1 MTTPTQDWSRRQRPH
16 PPPLRRTVLSDA
28 SSSSDL
34 ACYRAVSRRVALVSG
49 SSRGLGRHIAIRLA
63 RDGLSVAVNG
73 LHDDGQAAE
82 VAAEIRGQGGV
93 ADSFSG
99 DVTDEG
105 QVGEL
110 VEAVQ
115 RDLGPVDVLVLN
127 ATGPQPEA
135 PLEEVAWEDHLAQL
149 DYFVKSPLLLG
160 RAVVP
165 GMRERQWGRIVEID
179 SEVVDLPSPG
189 RSAYV
194 TAKSAQVGLTRSWA
208 RELAP
213 FGITV
218 NAVAPGF
225 IPVERHAGVAP
236 EVKSAYVASVPSGR
250 VGTPEEVGHAVSFFA
265 SEEAAFITGQRL
277 VVDGGRGLG
286 Y

>member
-1 MTTPTQDWSRRQRPH
+1 MSG
-16 PPPLRRTVLSDA
+16 
-28 SSSSDL
+28 
-34 ACYRAVSRRVALVSG
+34 RVAFVSG
-49 SSRGLGRHIAIRLA
+49 SSRGLGRHIAVRLA

-73 LHDDGQAAE
+73 LHEDGHAAE
-82 VAAEIRGQGGV
+82 VVGEIRGQGGV

-110 VEAVQ
+110 VAAVQ

-135 PLEEVAWEDHLAQL
+135 PLEEVAWEDHLVQL
-149 DYFVKSPLLLG
+149 DYFVKSPVLLG
-160 RAVVP
+160 RAVVA
-165 GMRERQWGRIVEID
+165 GMRERGWGRIIEID
-179 SEVVDLPSPG
+179 SEVVDLPPPE

-225 IPVERHAGVAP
+225 IPVERHEDVAT
-236 EVKSAYVASVPSGR
+236 EAKSAYVVSVPTGR
-250 VGTPEEVGHAVSFFA
+250 MGTPEEVAHAVSFFA

-286 Y
+286 

>member
-1 MTTPTQDWSRRQRPH
+1 M
-16 PPPLRRTVLSDA
+16 A
-28 SSSSDL
+28 F
-34 ACYRAVSRRVALVSG
+34 VSG
-49 SSRGLGRHIAIRLA
+49 SSRGLGRHIAVRLA
-63 RDGLSVAVNG
+63 RDGLSVGING
-73 LHDDGQAAE
+73 LHDGQAAE
-82 VAAEIRGQGGV
+82 VAAEICGQGGV

-105 QVGEL
+105 QVAEL
-110 VEAVQ
+110 VAAVQ

-149 DYFVKSPLLLG
+149 DYFVKSPVLLG
-160 RAVVP
+160 RAVVA
-165 GMRERQWGRIVEID
+165 GMRERGWGRIIEID
-179 SEVVDLPSPG
+179 SEVVDLPPPE

-225 IPVERHAGVAP
+225 IPVERHEDVAP
-236 EVKSAYVASVPSGR
+236 EVKSAYVVSVPTGR
-250 VGTPEEVGHAVSFFA
+250 MGTPEDVAHAVSFFA
-265 SEEAAFITGQRL
+265 SEGAAFITGQRL

-286 Y
+286 

>member
-1 MTTPTQDWSRRQRPH
+1 M
-16 PPPLRRTVLSDA
+16 
-28 SSSSDL
+28 
-34 ACYRAVSRRVALVSG
+34 SRRVALVSG
-49 SSRGLGRHIAIRLA
+49 SSRGLGRHIAVRLA
-63 RDGLSVAVNG
+63 QDGLAVAVNG
-73 LHDDGQAAE
+73 RHDDGLAAE
-82 VAAEIRGQGGV
+82 VAGEIRGQGAV

-110 VEAVQ
+110 VAAVQ

-149 DYFVKSPLLLG
+149 DYFVKSPVLLG
-160 RAVVP
+160 RAVVT
-165 GMRERQWGRIVEID
+165 GMRERGWGRIIEID
-179 SEVVDLPSPG
+179 SEVVDLPPPE

-225 IPVERHAGVAP
+225 IPVERHEEVAP
-236 EVKSAYVASVPSGR
+236 EVKSAYGVSVPTGR
-250 VGTPEEVGHAVSFFA
+250 MGTPDDVAHAVSFFA
-265 SEEAAFITGQRL
+265 SEKAAFITGQRL

-286 Y
+286 

>member
-1 MTTPTQDWSRRQRPH
+1 
-16 PPPLRRTVLSDA
+16 
-28 SSSSDL
+28 
-34 ACYRAVSRRVALVSG
+34 VALVSG
-49 SSRGLGRHIAIRLA
+49 SSRGLGRHIAVRLA
-63 RDGLSVAVNG
+63 QDGLSVAVNG

-82 VAAEIRGQGGV
+82 VAAEIRSQGGV

-99 DVTDEG
+99 DATDED

-110 VEAVQ
+110 VAAVR

-179 SEVVDLPSPG
+179 SEVVDLPPPG

-225 IPVERHAGVAP
+225 IPVERHADLAP
-236 EVKSAYVASVPSGR
+236 EVRRAYVASVPSGR
-250 VGTPEEVGHAVSFFA
+250 MGTPEEVAHAVSFFA

>member
-1 MTTPTQDWSRRQRPH
+1 
-16 PPPLRRTVLSDA
+16 
-28 SSSSDL
+28 
-34 ACYRAVSRRVALVSG
+34 VALVSG

-63 RDGLSVAVNG
+63 QDGFSVAVNG
-73 LHDDGQAAE
+73 FHDDGQAEE
-82 VAAEIRGQGGV
+82 VAAEIRRQGGV

-99 DVTDEG
+99 DVTDDG
-105 QVGEL
+105 QVAEL
-110 VEAVQ
+110 VAAVQ

-135 PLEEVAWEDHLAQL
+135 PLGEVAWEDHLAQL

-179 SEVVDLPSPG
+179 SEVVDLPPPG

-236 EVKSAYVASVPSGR
+236 EVKNAYVASVPSGR
-250 VGTPEEVGHAVSFFA
+250 VGTPEEVAHAVSFFA